1 MTRKKTFFVTIA
13 VLALVVLLMMIVAG
27 RSRSSAVPKP
37 ADTVLSADP
46 VSSTESAEPSE
57 AKDEPVRPSEPAEP
71 SPAEP
76 GRQDGERFEDI
87 IILEGMEE
95 TVCYEHIQ
103 NNPLGFEMD
112 YDYEKFVRHSEPDR
126 EIFVSCWD
134 DPDDPENY
142 LEVRYSPLDAE
153 AAAAEIGEMLSN
165 DYEIR
170 RDDLFPLERAGIC
183 IRIAADEIRGGGYMP
198 DHLQT
203 VYIIPASDGCRVAAA
218 HCATVE
224 SEGFLRRFR
233 YMMNTFSAVTG
244 QESIPIPGTW
254 QTASVEYSDD
264 GAMQPA
270 YYVRFTDADILYG
283 HLKDGLFVLDHF
295 DKIVSFEETV
305 FGGHSVQAQASNGA
319 PYTYRTSESDENVL
333 EYYETWRE
341 EDFPEA
347 YRGGASL
354 SRCG

>member
-13 VLALVVLLMMIVAG
+13 VLALVVLLMVIVAG

-57 AKDEPVRPSEPAEP
+57 AKDEPVSPSEPAEP

-134 DPDDPENY
+134 DPEDPENY

-254 QTASVEYSDD
+254 QTASMGYEYNGSF
-264 GAMQPA
+264 QPE
-270 YYVRFTDADILYG
+270 YYVRFTAGEIVYG
-283 HLKDGLFVLDHF
+283 HMNNEEFVPDHS
-295 DKIVSFEETV
+295 DPITRLEESTA
-305 FGGHSVQAQASNGA
+305 GHFKVQAESSNGVQ
-319 PYTYRTSESDENVL
+319 YTYLTAESDPDVL
-333 EYYETWRE
+333 EYYGTWKE
-341 EDFPEA
+341 EDFPET
-347 YRGGASL
+347 YSGGASL
-354 SRCG
+354 GRCS